1 MTTPF
6 LAGSYLTIE
15 EYRAAPTALQTNNL
29 VPGAGQA
36 TQDAELAGIIGRASR
51 MIDSWAR
58 QPLWATAG
66 TQSEQ
71 VRVVNGDAIL
81 HARQDRVKAITAF
94 SYGPSWASMTALANP
109 ACFIEENR
117 VLVGLTGGGATWS
130 GALNLVSPTA
140 RGKVFAAWSYVA
152 GWVTTVLVAPATT
165 GQSTITV
172 DNPAGIV
179 VGASGL
185 SILNLRL
192 AAGAVQ
198 NTYQVLAV
206 AGPVVTLTQ
215 PLEEDWPAGAGV
227 SEVPDDVKEAA
238 VLVVSH
244 YIKMRKGAGLVME
257 KVPKPSATTK
267 DELGSEMGQ
276 AKQIAERYL
285 RKSP

>member
-6 LAGSYLTIE
+6 LAGSYLTVE

-29 VPGAGQA
+29 VPGQPQA

-58 QPLWATAG
+58 QPLWATAD

-71 VRVVNGDAIL
+71 VRVIDGDAVL
-81 HARQDRVKAITAF
+81 HAHQDRVRAITAF
-94 SYGPSWASMTALANP
+94 SYGPRWTSMTALANP
-109 ACFIEENR
+109 SCFIEENR
-117 VLVGLTGGGATWS
+117 TLVSLTGGGATWS
-130 GALNLVSPTA
+130 GALNLVSPAA
-140 RGKVFAAWSYVA
+140 RGKVFATWSYVA
-152 GWVTTVLVAPATT
+152 GWVTTRLAAPATT
-165 GQSTITV
+165 GQATITV
-172 DNPAGIV
+172 DNPAGIA
-179 VGASGL
+179 VGNGIDA
-185 SILNLRL
+185 LNLRL
-192 AAGAVQ
+192 VDGAVQ

-206 AGPVVTLTQ
+206 AGPVVTLTA
-215 PLEEDWPAGAGV
+215 PLAENWPAGAGV

-244 YIKMRKGAGLVME
+244 YIKMRKGTGLVME
-257 KVPKPSATTK
+257 KVPKPSSTTS